1 MLIHNFKSIIWQLW
15 NLSGL
20 AEQNNAEQLE
30 SLFKAGESVL
40 SLIDFREI
48 DGCTPFL
55 RAAKHGSL
63 DALKALTGANG
74 TLMLPMLLKTA
85 LTLVFNHTAAGANV
99 EVADNCG
106 LTAFHLAAEGGRT
119 EILQYLCSDEG
130 RDLFPDFNG
139 MFKAVS
145 QGVEWSAIH
154 YAAERGHASACRVLL
169 ENGASAS
176 PRSKKLWTPLMLAAS
191 HGHREAIEAL
201 LPYACDLGATDPR
214 TFESALHLACKN
226 GFHAS
231 ARLLLEA
238 GCRMTLDWQGRTPLA
253 HALGNN
259 FPWDVAV
266 TPLQALPSMQTK
278 LVRLQQDFVAAD
290 EARIAAEAELRRTK
304 QQLEAIRAEFNQ
316 SQLEIYRLR
325 HVDHSGDANKHEVS
339 FSTVVTLSCTVVRL
353 DNSTT
358 QHNMHSFQNTTTKD
372 VQPSSTRCL
381 TMQCPRR
388 AVFSSCALS
397 MRSLQ
402 TYCLCFTRRRGKSG
416 KTTGIIYTVS

>member
-1 MLIHNFKSIIWQLW
+1 M
-15 NLSGL
+15 
-20 AEQNNAEQLE
+20 E
-30 SLFKAGESVL
+30 SLWSSRTKQRRAARVALQSRRERPEPDRLSRDRWLHTLFESGETRFS
-40 SLIDFREI
+40 
-48 DGCTPFL
+48 GCTQ
-55 RAAKHGSL
+55 GSHRCERNVYV
-63 DALKALTGANG
+63 AYVA
-74 TLMLPMLLKTA
+74 KTA
-85 LTLVFNHTAAGANV
+85 LTLVFNHTAADANV

-145 QGVEWSAIH
+145 KGVEWSAIH

-238 GCRMTLDWQGRTPLA
+238 GCRMTLDWQGRT
-253 HALGNN
+253 
-259 FPWDVAV
+259 
-266 TPLQALPSMQTK
+266 
-278 LVRLQQDFVAAD
+278 
-290 EARIAAEAELRRTK
+290 
-304 QQLEAIRAEFNQ
+304 
-316 SQLEIYRLR
+316 
-325 HVDHSGDANKHEVS
+325 
-339 FSTVVTLSCTVVRL
+339 
-353 DNSTT
+353 
-358 QHNMHSFQNTTTKD
+358 
-372 VQPSSTRCL
+372 
-381 TMQCPRR
+381 
-388 AVFSSCALS
+388 
-397 MRSLQ
+397 
-402 TYCLCFTRRRGKSG
+402 
-416 KTTGIIYTVS
+416 